1 MAEYIL
7 KKGIGYIKLNSP
19 PLNTLGSV
27 VRYFRF
33 PDYSMNDVNIF
44 VLQTRNYEIT

>member
-19 PLNTLGSV
+19 PLNTLGSA
-27 VRYFRF
+27 VRYFHF
-33 PDYSMNDVNIF
+33 PVYSMNVNIF
-44 VLQTRNYEIT
+44 VLQTRNYEVT